1 MIMILQ
7 TPDGDFV
14 RVSIDELWGLSQM
27 GWANNEQDS

>member
-14 RVSIDELWGLSQM
+14 RINVNALNELSQM
-27 GWANNEQDS
+27 GWVCAKAN